1 MFYSIRVLIQ
11 KCSRILMS
19 PEDYDQYLQKATR
32 SRLGL
37 QARKALQKKVHERC
51 RKMAVCPNCGAI
63 NGL

>member
-1 MFYSIRVLIQ
+1 
-11 KCSRILMS
+11 MS